1 VTPPPDLPGFLG
13 TIAPLL
19 DHWGYLAVGSLVL
32 LEDFGVPVPGETV
45 LIAASVYAGAGRLQI
60 AAVIVIGFLAA
71 IIGDSIGY
79 SIGRFGGRRLVL
91 RYGKYVFI
99 TPKRL
104 DAAERFFTR
113 HGGKIVTIAR
123 FVEGLRQANGII
135 AGMTG
140 MRWRRFVSFN
150 VLGALLWV
158 GVWTSLG
165 YLTGA
170 NLTTIW
176 NAIGRYQPYAYAA
189 LGVLVAGLVVWHLRR
204 RRRDRG
210 AGDPPQP
217 VTDLVPDRVTEEPA

>member
-13 TIAPLL
+13 AIAPLL

-45 LIAASVYAGAGRLQI
+45 LIAAAVYAGAGRLEI
-60 AAVIVIGFLAA
+60 ASVIVIGFLAA
-71 IIGDSIGY
+71 IVGDSIGFT
-79 SIGRFGGRRLVL
+79 IGRFGGRRLVL

-140 MRWRRFVSFN
+140 MRWRRFVAFN

-165 YLTGA
+165 YLAGA
-170 NLTTIW
+170 NLTAIW
-176 NAIGRYQPYAYAA
+176 NAIGRYQPYFYSAIG
-189 LGVLVAGLVVWHLRR
+189 LLVVGLVVWHLRR
-204 RRRDRG
+204 RRRER
-210 AGDPPQP
+210 PPDEPPEPP
-217 VTDLVPDRVTEEPA
+217 VADRVAEDVA